1 MNLLITGAWSE
12 AKNHIDAITALGH
25 QVVWMQNE
33 KDPLPCNYDWVEGI
47 ICNGL
52 FLYHPIEKF
61 TALRFIQLTSAGY
74 DRVPMDYVQSHA
86 IAIYN
91 AKGVYSVPMAEM
103 AMCGVLQLYKQSR
116 FFTEHQANQCWE
128 KHRGLLEL
136 AGKRVCIVGCGS
148 VGAECAKRFS
158 AFDCHITGV
167 AIRPRPSAYFDT
179 VVDLQSL
186 HAILPTADVVIL
198 AVPYAPETAK
208 LMDAKSFAA
217 MKPGAVLV
225 NLARGQ
231 IVDTNSLLEALSCN
245 LLGAVLDVFEEEPL
259 PVEHPLWQKHNVILT
274 PHNSFVGDGN
284 PGRMARLI
292 MKNLEFQQ

>member
-1 MNLLITGAWSE
+1 MNLLITGAWGE
-12 AKNHIDAITALGH
+12 AKQHIDEILALGH
-25 QVVWMQNE
+25 EVIWMQNE
-33 KDPLPCNYDWVEGI
+33 KDPLPCDYDRVEGV

-61 TALRFIQLTSAGY
+61 TALQFIQLTSAGY

-116 FFTEHQANQCWE
+116 FFMENQANCRWE

-136 AGKRVCIVGCGS
+136 AGKTVCIIGCGS
-148 VGAECAKRFS
+148 VGTECAKRFS
-158 AFDCHITGV
+158 AFDCKITGV
-167 AIRPRPSAYFDT
+167 AIRPRPTQYFDK
-179 VVDLQSL
+179 VVELGHL
-186 HAILPTADVVIL
+186 HEVLPTADVVIL
-198 AVPYAPETAK
+198 SVPYAKETAN
-208 LMDAKSFAA
+208 LMDAKCFAI

-231 IVDTNSLLEALSCN
+231 IVETESLMAALDHKQ
-245 LLGAVLDVFEEEPL
+245 LGAVLDVFEEEPL
-259 PVEHPLWQKHNVILT
+259 PENHPLWFKKNVVLT
-274 PHNSFVGDGN
+274 PHNSFVGEGN

-292 MKNLEFQQ
+292 MKNLELL